1 MVNVRGSVH
10 RDNILIY
17 IQQNET
23 LQSLLFLKT
32 APHVS
37 GGTTNHHQENKLL
50 YLQHLVFF
58 TLLMLP
64 ATIVAGS
71 SDGVAVVC
79 APDDGWCSSCLRSW
93 WWVVVPPETCREVS
107 RKNKLCNI
115 AFCWI
120 YVRTEYN
127 SRA

>member
-79 APDDGWCSSCLRSW
+79 APDDGWCSSCLRS
-93 WWVVVPPETCREVS
+93 
-107 RKNKLCNI
+107 
-115 AFCWI
+115 
-120 YVRTEYN
+120 
-127 SRA
+127 